1 MSGTFAGRPAAVVAA
16 MSVALVLSPAATG
29 GAGRQAPQRWRPVE
43 IARAANTED
52 AAVLG
57 RPAALACDAERVY
70 IADALDCAVKVFSR
84 DGRFL
89 RAIGRK
95 GAGPGEL
102 SMPSGVAVADG
113 VIAVAD
119 KLNFRVQLFDAAGAC
134 RGSFKTPFAPD
145 RVLSL
150 GPGRLVV
157 TCNPTGKGPGER
169 LLHAYDGTGRE
180 LWAGEEAVRTGD
192 PLRDAFRNMV
202 LVFPGGEGEFF
213 VVHRSGDRV
222 VRRLSGSGA
231 SSGEIRIDERHAFKS
246 LKMPGPRGE
255 IRLEGFCWAAAYAG
269 GFLYLSAP
277 EVLDGGRDLG
287 PGRTVSVLDGQG
299 RLSAVIELPCA
310 VHRFVIDGGRMFA
323 IDDEDELRIFEVG
336 R

>member
-1 MSGTFAGRPAAVVAA
+1 MRGAYAGGAAAVAAVAAVAFLLAPAAA
-16 MSVALVLSPAATG
+16 G
-29 GAGRQAPQRWRPVE
+29 GAGGQAPQRWRPVE
-43 IARAANTED
+43 IARAANAED
-52 AAVLG
+52 VAVLG
-57 RPAALACDAERVY
+57 RPAALACDGERIY
-70 IADALDCAVKVFSR
+70 IADAVECAIKIFSR

-95 GAGPGEL
+95 GPGPGEL

-113 VIAVAD
+113 AIAVAD
-119 KLNFRVQLFDAAGAC
+119 KLNFRVQLFDADGAW
-134 RGSFKTPFAPD
+134 RGGFKTPFAPD

-150 GPGRLVV
+150 GQGRLAV
-157 TCNPTGKGPGER
+157 TCNPTGRGPGER

-202 LVFPGGEGEFF
+202 LVFMGEEGEIF

-222 VRRLSGSGA
+222 VRRLSDRGA
-231 SSGEIRIDERHAFKS
+231 APAEIRIDERHAFKS

-255 IRLEGFCWAAAYAG
+255 IRLEGFCWAAAYDG
-269 GFLYLSAP
+269 RLLYLSAP
-277 EVLDGGRDLG
+277 DVLAGGRDLG

-310 VHRFVIDGGRMFA
+310 VRRFVVDGGRMFVL
-323 IDDEDELRIFEVG
+323 DDEDELRIFEVG